1 MEILNKKLIFEGVYL
16 TLSFFASIINKERV
30 KCMKKVMITIAKVI
44 AGILGSLIGFLA
56 LCCLV
61 TLMWGGVQ
69 TARGTVTQELPV
81 VAADFVPTVR
91 IVAFTDTHNE
101 NENVADAVDT
111 AYAMFDK
118 DSTYAGVDAF
128 FGLGDFTSVGGE
140 DDFRNYA
147 AVLNEHVREET
158 VCINVLGNH
167 EMKADNAEELFVKY
181 FGHETNTVT
190 DVKGFTCIGFSGERS
205 LTEWTFTPSS
215 LTWLSREIHAA
226 EETAGD
232 KPIFVFQH
240 PHPFGTVY
248 GSSLWCTPQLNPVF
262 AGHSKVINFSG
273 HSHFPMNDPRSINQ
287 TTYTSVGVGA
297 MARFELDKNYI
308 VGQHPERYEDAAQFC
323 VIEADDSGRVRI
335 RGYDLL
341 SDSYFCDYFIEN
353 VNDRD
358 TFAYTYKNM
367 KAHDGEPV
375 FAEDAVAQAA
385 RDENG
390 NYRIT
395 FTEATA
401 PEGFIVH
408 EYIVKIKDADGKT
421 VYKDTFLADYYIVN
435 DDPFAGFTVG
445 GDILQSGAEYT
456 LSVTA
461 ESAYRYTTGPISL
474 PLIIPE

>member
-1 MEILNKKLIFEGVYL
+1 
-16 TLSFFASIINKERV
+16 
-30 KCMKKVMITIAKVI
+30 MKKGGILKKVLKI
-44 AGILGSLIGFLA
+44 IGKIFAAVLGSLIGFLA
-56 LCCLV
+56 LCCIV
-61 TLMWGGVQ
+61 TLLWGGVQ
-69 TARGTVTQELPV
+69 TARGSVTQALPV

-91 IVAFTDTHNE
+91 IIAFTDTHNE

-111 AYAMFDK
+111 AYAMFDN

-140 DDFRNYA
+140 DDFKNYA

-167 EMKADNAEELFVKY
+167 EMKAADAEELFVKY
-181 FGHETNTVT
+181 FGHDTNTVT
-190 DVKGFTCIGFSGERS
+190 DVNGFTCIGFSGERS

-215 LTWLSREIHAA
+215 LAWLNGEIHAA

-232 KPIFVFQH
+232 KPILVFQH

-323 VIEADDSGRVRI
+323 VIEADDNGRVRI

-341 SDSYFCDYFIEN
+341 TDSYFCDYFIEN

-367 KAHDGEPV
+367 KAHDAVPV
-375 FAEDAVAQAA
+375 FPENKQAMAERNEDGSCRV
-385 RDENG
+385 R
-390 NYRIT
+390 
-395 FTEATA
+395 FTEASA
-401 PEGFIVH
+401 ADGFIVH

-435 DDPFAGFTVG
+435 DDPFAGFTVD
-445 GDILQSGAEYT
+445 GDLLQVGSTYT
-456 LSVTA
+456 LCVTA
-461 ESAYRYTTGPISL
+461 ESAYRYTSQPVEFTFTVQQAA
-474 PLIIPE
+474 